1 MQILLNESEQLIDEA
16 LPKKELS
23 YFMSGEIIYFVALS
37 YREYD
42 AIVSGTEDD
51 KVQLIVSSHIFTQ
64 RVY

>member
-1 MQILLNESEQLIDEA
+1 
-16 LPKKELS
+16 
-23 YFMSGEIIYFVALS
+23 MSGEIIYFVALS
-37 YREYD
+37 YGEYD